1 MPSLD
6 VDKLQAPMRATHAS
20 RVNLTYEWRK
30 QQLQSLHKMLT
41 ENTDKIRE
49 AMSLDLGRDPTEAI
63 CCETKP
69 LEREIL
75 YALKHLKE
83 WMKPEWVPS
92 PAVMIPAWSKVEP
105 KPLDSPGVL
114 IIGPF
119 NYPVQ
124 CTLRPLVGVLAGGN
138 PAVIKPSE
146 MCPNVCAVLKALVEQ
161 YFDAGCLQVVLGA
174 IPETT
179 ALLEKPWAKVVFT
192 GSGRVGAIIAQA
204 CGKTLTPTILELGG
218 KTPVVVDESVPTSHL
233 QNVAD
238 RIIFAKCMNA
248 GQTCI
253 APDTLF
259 VHEKHAKE
267 LCKCLKRAIEEQ
279 FGTNQKLGELSRII
293 SVGHTNR
300 LIDILKEAETA
311 PGAKLVHG
319 GSQLCDVDTRYICP
333 TLILNPPANT
343 KLHQEEIFGPI
354 LPIIVFQSRSE
365 CIDMVQ
371 SLEGT
376 PLSFYIFVTSEA
388 VFQEYTEKCRSAG
401 AIRNDCIIQGSSLY
415 MPLGGLG
422 ASGYGRYN
430 GKYSFDS
437 FTHAFP
443 TLYRPLGSVW
453 DSNNLRCHPYAG
465 WKGQAMEMFVL
476 DLPDIAVLHTRKLLV
491 STVILGCLW
500 ASPGSVQFLKLGLA
514 TILEALVET
523 LRR

>member
-1 MPSLD
+1 
-6 VDKLQAPMRATHAS
+6 
-20 RVNLTYEWRK
+20 
-30 QQLQSLHKMLT
+30 
-41 ENTDKIRE
+41 
-49 AMSLDLGRDPTEAI
+49 
-63 CCETKP
+63 
-69 LEREIL
+69 
-75 YALKHLKE
+75 
-83 WMKPEWVPS
+83 
-92 PAVMIPAWSKVEP
+92 
-105 KPLDSPGVL
+105 
-114 IIGPF
+114 
-119 NYPVQ
+119 
-124 CTLRPLVGVLAGGN
+124 
-138 PAVIKPSE
+138 
-146 MCPNVCAVLKALVEQ
+146 
-161 YFDAGCLQVVLGA
+161 
-174 IPETT
+174 
-179 ALLEKPWAKVVFT
+179 
-192 GSGRVGAIIAQA
+192 
-204 CGKTLTPTILELGG
+204 
-218 KTPVVVDESVPTSHL
+218 
-233 QNVAD
+233 
-238 RIIFAKCMNA
+238 
-248 GQTCI
+248 
-253 APDTLF
+253 
-259 VHEKHAKE
+259 
-267 LCKCLKRAIEEQ
+267 
-279 FGTNQKLGELSRII
+279 
-293 SVGHTNR
+293 
-300 LIDILKEAETA
+300 
-311 PGAKLVHG
+311 
-319 GSQLCDVDTRYICP
+319 
-333 TLILNPPANT
+333 LILNPPANT
-343 KLHQEEIFGPI
+343 KIRQEEIFGPI

-514 TILEALVET
+514 TILEALVEM